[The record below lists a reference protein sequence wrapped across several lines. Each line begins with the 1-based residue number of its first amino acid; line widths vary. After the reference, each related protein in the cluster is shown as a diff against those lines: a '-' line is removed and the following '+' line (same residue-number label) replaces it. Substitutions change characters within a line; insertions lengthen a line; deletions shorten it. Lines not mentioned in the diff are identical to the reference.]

1 MKKHT
6 TDDTAKTPEN
16 YTRPHDLRCEPCEI
30 PALCR
35 NNYFTGKLLTEH
47 DFKAEQR
54 YFFDKLRLHHLALHG
69 WGVVCGLKVKPH
81 PHCPHLR
88 IIVEPGLAIDGC
100 GREIR
105 LLEEVQITLPAP
117 LKPSAEDNEPCPPDP
132 TDKPPSDKET
142 PGQAKDKHAGPH
154 QHGGGQED
162 TGPHQHGGGY
172 TQEDEPHQ
180 EIHPCPPGPEPA
192 PPETLYICLRY
203 AECEK
208 GLMPAPFD
216 ECSCGGKNGKKPT
229 RICQGYEIE
238 VLTEDPGIFK
248 KVKEHRDHWEHCG
261 SGDCRDIYDE
271 MLKPCPQFGA
281 ECVPLAII
289 TDFIRGEPVTKK
301 MIDNS
306 YRQLLP
312 STSLLNR
319 LIHCILDKIPTREL
333 TRITDISWNHRG
345 EYGCHDFMKQF
356 IGDENNT
363 RGFEITFNGKIN
375 TDGLSRRTF
384 QAIAVRYP
392 EKGGPGH
399 YEVPPMKVRW
409 EDDKDGYTHIFLEID
424 PKYAH
429 QRLHRVRFDLFILL
443 RCNLII
449 DHCGYPVDG
458 DLLAEFADNGKY
470 QARFPTGNGTPGGL
484 FESWIRVLA

>member
-6 TDDTAKTPEN
+6 TDDTAKTPDN
-16 YTRPHDLRCEPCEI
+16 YTRPHDLKCEPCEI

-105 LLEEVQITLPAP
+105 LIDEVQVPLPEAV
-117 LKPSAEDNEPCPPDP
+117 KPPADAEEPCPPEPADE
-132 TDKPPSDKET
+132 KPPGEEQPA
-142 PGQAKDKHAGPH
+142 PGKYKD
-154 QHGGGQED
+154 GGQ
-162 TGPHQHGGGY
+162 HQYGAEYG
-172 TQEDEPHQ
+172 QEDEPHQ
-180 EIHPCPPGPEPA
+180 ETHPCPPGPEP
-192 PPETLYICLRY
+192 PTPITLYICLRY

-238 VLTEDPGIFK
+238 VLTEDPGIFQE
-248 KVKEHRDHWEHCG
+248 VKERRERCG
-261 SGDCRDIYDE
+261 AGDCRGLYHE
-271 MLKPCPQFGA
+271 MLEACPEFGMD
-281 ECVPLAII
+281 CVPLAII
-289 TDFIRGEPVTKK
+289 EGFVAGEPVTEKPR
-301 MIDNS
+301 MIDNWTH
-306 YRQLLP
+306 RQLLP
-312 STSLLNR
+312 STSLLDR
-319 LIHCILDKIPTREL
+319 LMHCILEKLPTRDL
-333 TRITDISWNHRG
+333 TRIETIGWTHRG
-345 EYGCHDFMKQF
+345 EYGCHDFMRQF
-356 IGDENNT
+356 IGDENNS
-363 RGFEITFNGKIN
+363 RGFEITFSGKIN

-384 QAIAVRYP
+384 QAIALRYP
-392 EKGGPGH
+392 DKGGAGR
-399 YEVPPMKVRW
+399 YEVPPSKVRW
-409 EDDKDGYTHIFLEID
+409 ADEDDGRTHIYLDID
-424 PKYAH
+424 PKYAY
-429 QRLHRVRFDLFILL
+429 QYLHRTRFDLFIVL

-458 DLLAEFADNGKY
+458 DLLAHFTDDGKY
-470 QARFPTGNGTPGGL
+470 QEKLPTGNGTPGGL

>member
-6 TDDTAKTPEN
+6 TEDTAKSTPEP
-16 YTRPHDLRCEPCEI
+16 YTRSHDLRCEPCEI

-81 PHCPHLR
+81 RYPDCPR
-88 IIVEPGLAIDGC
+88 IVVEPGLAIDGC

-105 LLEEVQITLPAP
+105 LLEEVDVALPPKLKQPEAEEKCPPEPADEKPPGKEVPAP
-117 LKPSAEDNEPCPPDP
+117 G
-132 TDKPPSDKET
+132 KE
-142 PGQAKDKHAGPH
+142 KDAGPH
-154 QHGGGQED
+154 EPEGKYEPAGQ
-162 TGPHQHGGGY
+162 HQHGGGY
-172 TQEDEPHQ
+172 TEEDEPHQ

-192 PPETLYICLRY
+192 IPETLYICLRY
-203 AECEK
+203 VECEE

-216 ECSCGGKNGKKPT
+216 ECSCSGKDGKKPT
-229 RICQGYEIE
+229 RICQGYEID
-238 VLTEDPGIFK
+238 VLFEDPGIFK
-248 KVKEHRDHWEHCG
+248 EVKERKEHCG
-261 SGDCRDIYDE
+261 TGDCRDLYKE
-271 MLKPCPQFGA
+271 MLEGCPKFGA
-281 ECVPLAII
+281 KCVPLAII
-289 TDFIRGEPVTKK
+289 RDFVRGEKVTPD
-301 MIDNS
+301 MIDNT

-312 STSLLNR
+312 STSLLDR
-319 LIHCILDKIPTREL
+319 VIHCILDKIPTRDL

-345 EYGCHDFMKQF
+345 EYGCQDFMKQF
-356 IGDENNT
+356 ISNDNKT
-363 RGFEITFNGKIN
+363 RGFEITFNGRIN
-375 TDGLSRRTF
+375 PDGLSKRTF

-392 EKGGPGH
+392 EPGGPGH
-399 YEVPPMKVRW
+399 YEVPPAKVRW
-409 EDDKDGYTHIFLEID
+409 TDEADGCTHIYLEID

-429 QRLHRVRFDLFILL
+429 QRLHRIRFDLFILL

-458 DLLAEFADNGKY
+458 DLLAEFADGGKY